1 MSDRLLVLN
10 KDSDTMSVID
20 ADTGETETVV
30 ETEFNPHE
38 ITVTPDG
45 EKVYVTCSLGDTL
58 LAYDTETWERTAEI
72 EHEEFDFPHGL
83 AIRESAGELWL
94 ASTYSSRIYVI
105 DVETDEILDH
115 FPTHQ
120 DKSHMVALTPDEERA
135 FVANIGSENVTAID
149 CEERRI
155 VADPMVGEEPE
166 GIEVHPEA
174 GLLVANQEDGM
185 LSVLDPETLEQ
196 TNRAL
201 LGETPIRV
209 VSSPDGRHVLV
220 PNRKSNDVSLIDTE
234 HVRDGEQRPWE
245 IARIPVGIWPGGT
258 VFDPDGDRAFVA
270 NNKTNDVSVIDC
282 ETWTET
288 ERYETELHPDG
299 IAYLER

>member
-1 MSDRLLVLN
+1 MHDRLLVLN

-20 ADTGETETVV
+20 AETGDTETVV

-38 ITVTPDG
+38 IAVTPNG
-45 EKVYVTCSLGDTL
+45 TKAYVTCSLGETL
-58 LAYDTETWERTAEI
+58 LAFDTETWERTAELT
-72 EHEEFDFPHGL
+72 HEGFDFPHGL
-83 AIRESAGELWL
+83 AIRERAGELWL
-94 ASTYSSRIYVI
+94 ASTGSSRVYVI
-105 DVETDEILDH
+105 DVETDEILTD

-120 DKSHMVALTPDEERA
+120 AKSHMVALTPDEGRA
-135 FVANIGSENVTAID
+135 FVANIGSGNVTAID

-155 VADPMVGEEPE
+155 LADPEVGEEPE

-185 LSVLDPETLEQ
+185 LSVLDPDTFEKTG
-196 TNRAL
+196 RAL

-220 PNRKSNDVSLIDTE
+220 PNRESNDVSLIDTR
-234 HVRDGEQRPWE
+234 HRRDGERQPWE

-258 VFDPDGDRAFVA
+258 VFDPDGECAFVA

-288 ERYETELHPDG
+288 ERYGTELHPDG